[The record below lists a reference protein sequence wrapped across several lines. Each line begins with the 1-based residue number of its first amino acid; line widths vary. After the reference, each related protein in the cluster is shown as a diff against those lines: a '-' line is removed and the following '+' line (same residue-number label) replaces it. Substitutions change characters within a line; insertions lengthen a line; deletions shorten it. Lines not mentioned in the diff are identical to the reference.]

1 MCSLTLICAFCNK
14 VGLGEVRGHR
24 WWVIEKVVCSFQ
36 MEMMPFSFHSEF
48 PPDQSFSSL
57 QPFFNGAL
65 TFYISADGVKSAIP
79 SLLSIAKN
87 TKMSEKGVCLL
98 GSLSHELFVTR
109 EHKWFKDATGPGQR
123 VVFKWSLQ
131 AVGLAG
137 VLRRIQGFYT
147 AS

>member
-36 MEMMPFSFHSEF
+36 METMPFSFYSEF
-48 PPDQSFSSL
+48 PPDQSFSLL

-79 SLLSIAKN
+79 SYYCQLQKIPKCLK
-87 TKMSEKGVCLL
+87 KVCVYWPVWVMNYL
-98 GSLSHELFVTR
+98 TR